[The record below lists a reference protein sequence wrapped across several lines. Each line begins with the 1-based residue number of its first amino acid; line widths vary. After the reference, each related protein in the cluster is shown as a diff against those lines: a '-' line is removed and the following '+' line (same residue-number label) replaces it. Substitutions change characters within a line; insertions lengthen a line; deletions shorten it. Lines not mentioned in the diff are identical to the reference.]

1 MNKKLFIKLIKCL
14 YKLSIPIIGIVCLIN
29 YWSAELVVDKIHYG
43 LFMLAML
50 IIMID
55 NTHNGGKN
63 KMTTS

>member
-14 YKLSIPIIGIVCLIN
+14 YKLSITIIGIVCLIN

-63 KMTTS
+63 KMATS

>member
-63 KMTTS
+63 KMATS